1 MFPEITTQRFRLR
14 KILSID
20 QQQIFEGLSNEDVI
34 KYYGV
39 SYKTFE
45 DTLRQMQWYENL
57 LNTETGIWWGISFRE
72 SKELIG
78 ACGFNNTSIE
88 HKKTEMGYWLFPQNR
103 KKGVMMEVAPAIIE
117 YAFTVLKLHRIE
129 ASVEVDNIASKK
141 LLIKLG
147 FAYEGTLKQCELKNE
162 KFIDLDYYALINASN
177 SW

>member
-1 MFPEITTQRFRLR
+1 MFPEIITQRFRLR
-14 KILSID
+14 KILLID

-39 SYKTFE
+39 SYNTFE
-45 DTLRQMQWYENL
+45 DTLRQMEWYENL

-72 SKELIG
+72 SGELIG
-78 ACGFNNTSIE
+78 ACGFNNISID
-88 HKKTEMGYWLFPQNR
+88 HKKTEMGYWLFPQHW
-103 KKGVMMEVAPAIIE
+103 KKGIMMEVVPAIIE
-117 YAFTVLKLHRIE
+117 YAFRVLKLHRIE

-162 KFIDLDYYALINASN
+162 KFIDLEYYGLINN
-177 SW
+177 KKPW